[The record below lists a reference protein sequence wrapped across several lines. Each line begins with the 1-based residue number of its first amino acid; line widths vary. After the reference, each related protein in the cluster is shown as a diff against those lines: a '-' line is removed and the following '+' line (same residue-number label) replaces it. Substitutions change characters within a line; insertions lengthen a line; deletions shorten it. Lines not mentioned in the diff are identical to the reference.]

1 MEGDGFLDGGRIEE
15 GRGSGRI
22 LGEGE
27 GRRF

>member
-15 GRGSGRI
+15 GRGRGRI
-22 LGEGE
+22 LVEGG

>member
-15 GRGSGRI
+15 GRGRRRI